1 MLSQEKR
8 SPPSAQPRED
18 AEEEKISQPR
28 SETGK
33 IIKKRKKKKK
43 KLKNPSVRAEGGGEE
58 VQGEE
63 AKGNLSAT

>member
-43 KLKNPSVRAEGGGEE
+43 EKNPSVRAEGGGEE